1 MPRGTQRRARRD
13 HHPVRLDRV
22 VAWRPPQRVLRM
34 AQVHVSTPLLPGVP
48 NPRSPLKVGRRK
60 PSLAGAEADQQHLV
74 DKIQRMRLAETIGQ
88 CRVDCSRGADPIL
101 ISHANRTGA
110 GIRSRMN
117 RRTSNRFEAVHNPVP
132 GHRGLRPTQ
141 GLPALRARRA
151 LKPRGR
157 LPDCVPHT
165 AWASPPRRAPCVR
178 PMPTAS
184 RRLKP
189 MRSRALRIAPES
201 TLLRRVVCVYAPSS
215 SRTESSG
222 ACHDRHQERCCDR
235 AA

>member
-165 AWASPPRRAPCVR
+165 HGRARPDELRACAPCR
-178 PMPTAS
+178 QPA
-184 RRLKP
+184 
-189 MRSRALRIAPES
+189 
-201 TLLRRVVCVYAPSS
+201 
-215 SRTESSG
+215 G
-222 ACHDRHQERCCDR
+222 G
-235 AA
+235 